1 MLSFDTQRLHLTG
14 CALGHLD
21 PWRPGRD
28 DVGDAR
34 TTYRDAPAWLSSA
47 FSGEPDA
54 RARTLHTENHCAMRS
69 ARCALK
75 QARHKFLLACVVGP
89 RKVRIGAERM

>member
-14 CALGHLD
+14 RALGHLD
-21 PWRPGRD
+21 TCRTVRY

-34 TTYRDAPAWLSSA
+34 TAHCDAPALLSSA
-47 FSGEPDA
+47 LPRKPDA
-54 RARTLHTENHCAMRS
+54 RARTLHTEDHCAMRS

-75 QARHKFLLACVVGP
+75 QARHEILLPCIVGP